1 MQFEGKI
8 MCLLCN
14 KVIDVEIV
22 EVLVCWMGILVFCMM
37 ESECE
42 KLLCMEQE
50 LYYCVIGQ
58 NEVVDVVFNVIC
70 CSCVGLVDLNC
81 LIGLF
86 LFFGLIGVGKIEFCK
101 VLVNFMFDSDEVMV
115 CIDMFE
121 FMEKYL
127 VFCLVGVFLGYVGY
141 EEGGYL
147 IEVVCCCLYFVI
159 LLDEV
164 EKVYLDVFNILL
176 QVLDDG
182 CLIDGQGRMVDF
194 CNMVVIMIFNFGFDL
209 IQECFGELDY
219 VYMKELVFG
228 VVSYNFCLE
237 FINCIDEVVVFYLLG
252 EQYIVLIVQIQ
263 LKCLYKCLEECG
275 YEIYIFD
282 EVLKLLSENG
292 YDLVYGVCFLKC
304 VIQQQIE
311 NLLVQ

>member
-1 MQFEGKI
+1 
-8 MCLLCN
+8 
-14 KVIDVEIV
+14 
-22 EVLVCWMGILVFCMM
+22 
-37 ESECE
+37 
-42 KLLCMEQE
+42 
-50 LYYCVIGQ
+50 
-58 NEVVDVVFNVIC
+58 
-70 CSCVGLVDLNC
+70 
-81 LIGLF
+81 
-86 LFFGLIGVGKIEFCK
+86 
-101 VLVNFMFDSDEVMV
+101 
-115 CIDMFE
+115 
-121 FMEKYL
+121 
-127 VFCLVGVFLGYVGY
+127 
-141 EEGGYL
+141 
-147 IEVVCCCLYFVI
+147 
-159 LLDEV
+159 
-164 EKVYLDVFNILL
+164 
-176 QVLDDG
+176 
-182 CLIDGQGRMVDF
+182 MVDF

-263 LKCLYKCLEECG
+263 LKRLYKCLEECG